1 MAVIL
6 QLFEDVVD
14 VLDPEMNVADDDDED
29 VESFE
34 DSVIEYRPV
43 SHQEAVQGEVVTE
56 YV

>member
-43 SHQEAVQGEVVTE
+43 SHQEAVQGEVLTE